1 MGEVTHQQVDLMLK
15 LYEIRREPVLRE
27 ARTWYVANF
36 RPSSA
41 EDVARI
47 APPGSKE
54 NAFQRQV
61 VSYWDMAANIVNRG
75 LIDEEFFLET
85 SGEQWV
91 VWERIRPVIAAMR
104 AAYKNPHLFEN
115 LEKHVQHFEAWRER
129 RSPGM
134 SEAVRKMMTAAPAKA
149 KGAKKK

>member
-1 MGEVTHQQVDLMLK
+1 MGEVTHPQVDLMLK
-15 LYEIRREPVLRE
+15 LYEVRREPVLRE
-27 ARTWYVANF
+27 ARAWYVANF

-47 APPGSKE
+47 APPGSQQ
-54 NAFQRQV
+54 NAFMRQV

-75 LIDEEFFLET
+75 LIDEEFFFET

-91 VWERIRPVIAAMR
+91 VWERMRPVIGGMR
-104 AAYKNPHLFEN
+104 AGYKNPHLFEN
-115 LEKHVQHFEAWRER
+115 LEKHVQNFEAWRER

>member
-75 LIDEEFFLET
+75 LIDEEFFFET

-91 VWERIRPVIAAMR
+91 VWERIRPIIAAMR

-115 LEKHVQHFEAWRER
+115 LEKHVQKFEAWRER